1 MKINDDFNVVNDHVS
16 SMLLQEKTCIFTDKE
31 FNNEIKRIDNDLK
44 SETYWKFSLLPE
56 TIKAFKKCTKLFI

>member
-31 FNNEIKRIDNDLK
+31 FNTEIKRIDNDLK
-44 SETYWKFSLLPE
+44 SETY
-56 TIKAFKKCTKLFI
+56 